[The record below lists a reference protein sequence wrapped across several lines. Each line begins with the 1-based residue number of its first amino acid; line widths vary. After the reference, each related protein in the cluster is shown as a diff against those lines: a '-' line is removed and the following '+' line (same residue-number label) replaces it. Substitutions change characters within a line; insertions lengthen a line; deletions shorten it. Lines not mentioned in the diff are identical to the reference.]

1 MKSKTQAKARPQKMH
16 IRTADKVV
24 VIAGKSRDRKTPKT
38 VLDVNRITGKIT
50 VEGVNVMKDTPGKR
64 AQQQGGADEGIT
76 QKPMP
81 IDASNVMLLDP
92 KTNLPTRVKRVKD
105 GDGKSQRASV
115 KSGEIIVAE

>member
-1 MKSKTQAKARPQKMH
+1 MKAKTQEKARPKKLH
-16 IRTADKVV
+16 VRTGDKVV
-24 VIAGKSRDRKTPKT
+24 VISGKSRDRKTPKT

-64 AQQQGGADEGIT
+64 AQQQGGQNEGIT
-76 QKPMP
+76 EKPMP

-92 KTNLPTRVKRVKD
+92 KTGEPTRVRRVKD
-105 GDGKSQRASV
+105 GEGKSQRASV